1 MQGDAFR
8 GRPLYIY
15 LWSFTYT
22 VFPSCTICPFTYMEW
37 LGWFGMSADFYCSI
51 CQLIISSY
59 ITDFIN
65 LQMCRSTA
73 GCPLFTLMVS
83 NVYKIYIIYT
93 NVYVD
98 IMIAIN
104 VIYSLVEAHASLTL
118 PLSRIDWGNTRVER
132 SARGYWGQWA
142 TEAIRIRSCKNSMNL
157 DSGLHLPAT
166 WNPILDQ
173 T

>member
-1 MQGDAFR
+1 
-8 GRPLYIY
+8 
-15 LWSFTYT
+15 
-22 VFPSCTICPFTYMEW
+22 
-37 LGWFGMSADFYCSI
+37 
-51 CQLIISSY
+51 
-59 ITDFIN
+59 
-65 LQMCRSTA
+65 MCRSTA

-132 SARGYWGQWA
+132 SARGYWGQ
-142 TEAIRIRSCKNSMNL
+142 
-157 DSGLHLPAT
+157 
-166 WNPILDQ
+166 
-173 T
+173 